1 MATPRSQF
9 SAQVSALLIQS
20 PPLFLLLAPLIL
32 LNHLLVEDG
41 VALEELLARLLL
53 DVEDAGEVKME
64 RVLEELINIHS
75 IMTFAK
81 HCSLSSILVTFVKAL
96 EGGGWAST
104 VRVARW
110 L

>member
-1 MATPRSQF
+1 M
-9 SAQVSALLIQS
+9 
-20 PPLFLLLAPLIL
+20 
-32 LNHLLVEDG
+32 LVEDG
-41 VALEELLARLLL
+41 VTLEELLARLLL

-81 HCSLSSILVTFVKAL
+81 HCSLSSILVTFVMDL
-96 EGGGWAST
+96 VGGGWAST

>member
-1 MATPRSQF
+1 M
-9 SAQVSALLIQS
+9 
-20 PPLFLLLAPLIL
+20 
-32 LNHLLVEDG
+32 LVEYG

-64 RVLEELINIHS
+64 RVLEELTNIHS
-75 IMTFAK
+75 IMTVAK
-81 HCSLSSILVTFVKAL
+81 HCSLSSILVTFVKVL